1 MAFWPKKADA
11 NQPPLQPAPEL
22 QAAAAAAPAG
32 NIPAPPVQSAQP
44 TQPASSGPALAPEA
58 MKNAAAASK
67 AVMAAFGEIVTVLM
81 RTQEHRGKMLSDLE
95 WLVVPAVTTG
105 QFALAEAQSKTNGM
119 MAPVGLILWA
129 SVSADVDQRLRANLA
144 SGLTLKP
151 DEWKSGDILWVIEA
165 VGDPKILQAMLQR
178 TSQNEWR
185 GRPANLRIRDKDG
198 SVKAGVLSQKPAQ
211 PAA

>member
-1 MAFWPKKADA
+1 MAFWPRNADA
-11 NQPPLQPAPEL
+11 TEPAAQPVPAPV
-22 QAAAAAAPAG
+22 QQTVPPAAAPALD
-32 NIPAPPVQSAQP
+32 AD
-44 TQPASSGPALAPEA
+44 A
-58 MKNAAAASK
+58 MKNAAAISK

-81 RTQEHRGKMLSDLE
+81 RTQEHRGKPLSDLE
-95 WLVVPAVTTG
+95 WLAVPAVTTG

-129 SVSADVDQRLRANLA
+129 SVSPEVDARLRASLA

-151 DEWKSGDILWVIEA
+151 EEWKSGDILWVVEA

-178 TSQNEWR
+178 TSQNEWK

-198 SVKAGVLSQKPAQ
+198 VVKAGVLSQKPAAPP
-211 PAA
+211 PA

>member
-1 MAFWPKKADA
+1 MAFWPKTPDA
-11 NQPPLQPAPEL
+11 NQPSLQPAPVP
-22 QAAAAAAPAG
+22 QPPAAAAPAG
-32 NIPAPPVQSAQP
+32 NIPA
-44 TQPASSGPALAPEA
+44 SSGTALAPEA
-58 MKNAAAASK
+58 MKSAAAASK
-67 AVMAAFGEIVTVLM
+67 AVMAAFGEIITVLM
-81 RTQEHRGKMLSDLE
+81 RTQEHRGKTLSDLE

-129 SVSADVDQRLRANLA
+129 SVSAEVDQRLRANLA
-144 SGLTLKP
+144 SGITLKP
-151 DEWKSGDILWVIEA
+151 EDWKSGDILWVVEA

-178 TSQNEWR
+178 TSQNEWQ

-198 SVKAGVLSQKPAQ
+198 VVKAGVLSQKPAQ

>member
-1 MAFWPKKADA
+1 MAFWPKNADA
-11 NQPPLQPAPEL
+11 TKPAAQPVPAAVQQTVPP
-22 QAAAAAAPAG
+22 AAAPALD
-32 NIPAPPVQSAQP
+32 AD
-44 TQPASSGPALAPEA
+44 A
-58 MKNAAAASK
+58 MKNAAAISK

-81 RTQEHRGKMLSDLE
+81 RTQEHRGKPLSDLE
-95 WLVVPAVTTG
+95 WLAVPAVTTG

-129 SVSADVDQRLRANLA
+129 SVSPEVDARLRASLA

-151 DEWKSGDILWVIEA
+151 EEWKSGDILWVVEA

-178 TSQNEWR
+178 TSQNEWK

-198 SVKAGVLSQKPAQ
+198 VVKAGVLSQKPAAPPQ
-211 PAA
+211 A

>member
-1 MAFWPKKADA
+1 MAFWPKKTDA
-11 NQPPLQPAPEL
+11 PEPAAPPAQPISAAVQQPAVPPAE
-22 QAAAAAAPAG
+22 APAG
-32 NIPAPPVQSAQP
+32 AP
-44 TQPASSGPALAPEA
+44 GLAPEA
-58 MKNAAAASK
+58 MKNAAAVSK

-81 RTQEHRGKMLSDLE
+81 RTQEHRGKPLSDLE
-95 WLVVPAVTTG
+95 WLAVPAVTTG

-129 SVSADVDQRLRANLA
+129 SVSPEVDARLRANLA

-151 DEWKSGDILWVIEA
+151 EDWKSGDILWVVEA

-178 TSQNEWR
+178 TSQNEWK

-198 SVKAGVLSQKPAQ
+198 VVKAGVLSQKPA
-211 PAA
+211 AAPQA

>member
-1 MAFWPKKADA
+1 MAFWPKKTEATE
-11 NQPPLQPAPEL
+11 PLAPAQPA
-22 QAAAAAAPAG
+22 AVAAAPVQQEA
-32 NIPAPPVQSAQP
+32 PAAAEAAP
-44 TQPASSGPALAPEA
+44 GLAPDA
-58 MKNAAAASK
+58 MKNAAAVSK

-81 RTQEHRGKMLSDLE
+81 RTQEHRGKSLSDLE
-95 WLVVPAVTTG
+95 WLAVPAVTTG

-129 SVSADVDQRLRANLA
+129 SVSPEVDARLRAELA

-151 DEWKSGDILWVIEA
+151 NEWRSGDILWVVEA

-178 TSQNEWR
+178 TSQNEWK

-198 SVKAGVLSQKPAQ
+198 IVKAGVLSQRPAGAPQ
-211 PAA
+211 S

>member
-1 MAFWPKKADA
+1 MAFWPKKTDA
-11 NQPPLQPAPEL
+11 PEPAAPPAQPIPAAVQQPAAPPAE
-22 QAAAAAAPAG
+22 APAG
-32 NIPAPPVQSAQP
+32 
-44 TQPASSGPALAPEA
+44 LAPEA
-58 MKNAAAASK
+58 MKNAAAVSK

-81 RTQEHRGKMLSDLE
+81 RTQDHRGKPLSDLE
-95 WLVVPAVTTG
+95 WLAVPAVTTG

-129 SVSADVDQRLRANLA
+129 SVSPEVDARLRANLA

-151 DEWKSGDILWVIEA
+151 EDWKSGDILWVVEA

-178 TSQNEWR
+178 TSQNEWK

-198 SVKAGVLSQKPAQ
+198 VVKAGVLSQKPA
-211 PAA
+211 AAPQA

>member
-1 MAFWPKKADA
+1 MAFWPKKTDA
-11 NQPPLQPAPEL
+11 PEPAAPPAQPIPAAVQQPAAPPTE
-22 QAAAAAAPAG
+22 APAG
-32 NIPAPPVQSAQP
+32 
-44 TQPASSGPALAPEA
+44 LAPEA
-58 MKNAAAASK
+58 MKNAAAVSK

-81 RTQEHRGKMLSDLE
+81 RTQDHRGKPLSDLE
-95 WLVVPAVTTG
+95 WLAVPAVTTG

-129 SVSADVDQRLRANLA
+129 SVSPEVDARLRANLA

-151 DEWKSGDILWVIEA
+151 EDWKSGDILWVVEA

-178 TSQNEWR
+178 TSQNEWK

-198 SVKAGVLSQKPAQ
+198 VVKAGVLSQKPA
-211 PAA
+211 AAPQA